1 MSSAPNK
8 YEMRKFLA
16 PEFIFGIDARKL
28 VGRYAKNIGVKKA
41 LIVTDNGVQTAGWTS
56 EALTLLEEAGISY
69 SVYSNVSPN
78 PRDYEVMQ
86 GAEIYRQE
94 KCDSIIAIGGGS
106 PMDAAKGIGLVVS
119 NNKHV
124 LEFEGVD
131 KAPMPMPPLICI
143 PTTGGT
149 SADVSQFAIITNS
162 SEKVKIAIISKSTV
176 PDVALIDPI
185 TLMSMDSYLT
195 ACTGMDALTH
205 AIEAFVSNASS
216 PITDTHAL
224 QSIKLVKQFL
234 YASVSNLNDIEL
246 RGNIMLASLHA
257 GLAFSNASLGSVHAM
272 AHSLGGYLDLP
283 HGECNAIL
291 LPYVM
296 EYNYIA
302 SPERFEAIGDALGLD
317 MRGMNS
323 AEKKSAI
330 INDINSLKKLVGI
343 TKSLKENGV
352 SFSDTNIL
360 AAKAIKDPCN
370 ATNPRRPNQSD
381 IETIYREAL

>member
-1 MSSAPNK
+1 MQ
-8 YEMRKFLA
+8 
-16 PEFIFGIDARKL
+16 
-28 VGRYAKNIGVKKA
+28 KNIGVKKA

-162 SEKVKIAIISKSTV
+162 SEKVKN
-176 PDVALIDPI
+176 
-185 TLMSMDSYLT
+185 SY
-195 ACTGMDALTH
+195 
-205 AIEAFVSNASS
+205 
-216 PITDTHAL
+216 
-224 QSIKLVKQFL
+224 
-234 YASVSNLNDIEL
+234 Y
-246 RGNIMLASLHA
+246 
-257 GLAFSNASLGSVHAM
+257 
-272 AHSLGGYLDLP
+272 
-283 HGECNAIL
+283 
-291 LPYVM
+291 
-296 EYNYIA
+296 
-302 SPERFEAIGDALGLD
+302 
-317 MRGMNS
+317 
-323 AEKKSAI
+323 
-330 INDINSLKKLVGI
+330 
-343 TKSLKENGV
+343 
-352 SFSDTNIL
+352 
-360 AAKAIKDPCN
+360 
-370 ATNPRRPNQSD
+370 
-381 IETIYREAL
+381 